1 MRNTSLAGIGLQPI
15 DDNFLARRKIVMRDY
30 KIDLFALPGYFLIT
44 GHNNEELR
52 TKSNYSTPRR
62 KRSVLLSP
70 K

>member
-1 MRNTSLAGIGLQPI
+1 
-15 DDNFLARRKIVMRDY
+15 MRDY